1 MKKIEEYLYDLES
14 SENPLSA
21 DVYFILGNNKT
32 YIFDVGANIN
42 SLNEI
47 KKYHN
52 REIIISHFHQDHIY
66 NLNNLD
72 DKNNIY
78 VSSYT
83 FKHLNYGKIVNDL
96 IEINDGVNLKI
107 FEIPNSHAK
116 GSLALIIN
124 DKYLLLG
131 DSIGSNIKGYN
142 VSLLYDEIKSL
153 EEYKYEYVLLSH
165 KNKIYKKDAVI
176 IFLKNIYNKKEKG
189 NPYIGIYE

>member
-1 MKKIEEYLYDLES
+1 MKKIEEYLYILES
-14 SENPLSA
+14 SINPLSS
-21 DVYFILGNNKT
+21 DVYFIFGNNKT
-32 YIFDVGANIN
+32 YIFDVGSNLD

-52 REIIISHFHQDHIY
+52 REIIISHFHQDHIF

-72 DKNNIY
+72 DRNNIY

-83 FKHLNYGKIVNDL
+83 FKYLNYGRVINEL

-107 FEIPNSHAK
+107 FEIANSHAK
-116 GSLALIIN
+116 GSLALIVN
-124 DKYLLLG
+124 NKYLLLG

-142 VSLLYDEIKSL
+142 VSLLNNEIKTL
-153 EEYKYEYVLLSH
+153 ERQNYEYVLLSH
-165 KNKIYKKDAVI
+165 KNKIYKKEAVI